1 MNPLFKQF
9 LSLRQLEYLAL
20 NRDLTILEA
29 SSEVKKFADCPHE
42 VEQGKNICL
51 SFPEI
56 IGIEDILIAI
66 LEEQQKSFELKGI
79 GRSSGLGK
87 PLYID
92 LQACKIKQKESDN
105 QLIILLEDVTERMVL
120 EQKLVQRSNE
130 VSLLLEAWDSSNEY
144 LDLILQSLADALLIT
159 TQTGLIKLVNQAAHQ
174 LFGYKKEELMGKN
187 ISDIIVD
194 YHALLKASQQYL
206 ASQEVVR
213 DVSVVGLTQTGNSIA
228 IAFSCSAFQTSP
240 ENLPEFV
247 YIGWETSPSSTIS
260 S

>member
-1 MNPLFKQF
+1 MNSLFNQF

-29 SSEVKKFADCPHE
+29 SSEVKKFADCPYE

-51 SFPEI
+51 SFPEL

-66 LEEQQKSFELKGI
+66 LEEQQISFEIKGI
-79 GRSSGLGK
+79 GRSSGLEK

-92 LQACKIKQKESDN
+92 LQVCKIKHKKESDN

-144 LDLILQSLADALLIT
+144 LDIILQSLADALLIT

-174 LFGYKKEELMGKN
+174 LFGYKKEELMGKH

-194 YHALLKASQQYL
+194 YHALLAASQQYL
-206 ASQEVVR
+206 TSHQVVR
-213 DVSVVGLTQTGNSIA
+213 DVNVVGRTQTGNSIA
-228 IAFSCSAFQTSP
+228 IAFSCSAFQTHP
-240 ENLPEFV
+240 QNLPEFV
-247 YIGWETSPSSTIS
+247 YIGWETSPS
-260 S
+260 